1 MLFCGRRCR
10 SGVEVL
16 VGAVW
21 CGELA
26 SSGVFWRGGVG
37 CSGGCRRGGGGGR
50 GGAGGASM

>member
-1 MLFCGRRCR
+1 MLFCGRRCG

-26 SSGVFWRGGVG
+26 SSGVFWRAALAVADAVDGEEQWDVRLLGGH
-37 CSGGCRRGGGGGR
+37 R
-50 GGAGGASM
+50 M